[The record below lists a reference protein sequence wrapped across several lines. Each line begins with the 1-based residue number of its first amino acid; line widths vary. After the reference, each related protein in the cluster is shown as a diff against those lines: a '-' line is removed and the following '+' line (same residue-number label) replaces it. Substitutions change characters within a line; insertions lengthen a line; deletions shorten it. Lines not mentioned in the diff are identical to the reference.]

1 MRGVCQRLSCSGSHI
16 PDRKDWRLSSFI
28 IRWVG
33 MIMMIILII
42 TIGMRATAY
51 SGSSRKVV
59 P

>member
-1 MRGVCQRLSCSGSHI
+1 MST
-16 PDRKDWRLSSFI
+16 
-28 IRWVG
+28 

-51 SGSSRKVV
+51 SGSRKVV

>member
-1 MRGVCQRLSCSGSHI
+1 MEIV
-16 PDRKDWRLSSFI
+16 I
-28 IRWVG
+28 IHYLLRWVG

-51 SGSSRKVV
+51 SGSRKVV